1 MTENALKCKFNGGG
15 IPFGYTI
22 DSDKHFQ
29 IDPLTSPIV
38 LEAFKLYADGKTM
51 KQIVDEFNERGLKP
65 SSGGSFNLN
74 NLNHLLKN
82 RRYRGEYKYRDVVHI
97 KGIPAIVPDELFDM
111 VQEQLAK
118 NKKAPV
124 RHKAED
130 DYLLSTKLYC
140 GKCGAYMVLALQK
153 QENIT
158 LPMLRKQ
165 FAEIERGIENML
177 NAIQQGILNESTKKR
192 LDDLEAA
199 KSELNVKTL
208 QEEMQKPLLTKEQI
222 MFWLHKFKGI
232 DMTKREQRQR
242 LIDTFVNAVYIY
254 DDRVVITFNYKDGS
268 KTVTITEIEHNFSSD
283 LEARGA
289 PVRVFLWDLTIL

>member
-82 RRYRGEYKYRDVVHI
+82 RRYRGEYKYRDVVNI

-118 NKKAPV
+118 NKKAPA

-140 GKCGAYMVLALQK
+140 GKCGAYMV
-153 QENIT
+153 
-158 LPMLRKQ
+158 
-165 FAEIERGIENML
+165 G
-177 NAIQQGILNESTKKR
+177 ESGTSKTMKVHHYYKCVSVKKKR
-192 LDDLEAA
+192 
-199 KSELNVKTL
+199 
-208 QEEMQKPLLTKEQI
+208 
-222 MFWLHKFKGI
+222 GC
-232 DMTKREQRQR
+232 
-242 LIDTFVNAVYIY
+242 
-254 DDRVVITFNYKDGS
+254 
-268 KTVTITEIEHNFSSD
+268 TI
-283 LEARGA
+283 
-289 PVRVFLWDLTIL
+289 